1 MRENR
6 TCSSEGG
13 EPGDR
18 ASLPYR
24 RDPEF
29 HSRMGQL
36 CWGSTKLKLDWDR
49 RTSER
54 PNVAR
59 LLPLDSVARGFK
71 FLSRMGQPGWGATK
85 LKLHRAVSYNGHAAI
100 DVRG

>member
-24 RDPEF
+24 
-29 HSRMGQL
+29 
-36 CWGSTKLKLDWDR
+36 
-49 RTSER
+49 TSPPR
-54 PNVAR
+54 VIFPKNTTGWHLAVAYR
-59 LLPLDSVARGFK
+59 IWKPYKSAFCR
-71 FLSRMGQPGWGATK
+71 
-85 LKLHRAVSYNGHAAI
+85 
-100 DVRG
+100 

>member
-24 RDPEF
+24 RVP
-29 HSRMGQL
+29 
-36 CWGSTKLKLDWDR
+36 
-49 RTSER
+49 
-54 PNVAR
+54 
-59 LLPLDSVARGFK
+59 K
-71 FLSRMGQPGWGATK
+71 FLSCTIRRSRWRRYRSLCAKPLKRPPGKGPA
-85 LKLHRAVSYNGHAAI
+85 G
-100 DVRG
+100 